1 MIMRMLRVLVAAVAL
16 CAAAAPAASADGTAE
31 LVFEDGLLLNDYEAA
46 IAPGILGQWRNQ
58 LGADWV
64 RIQAYWDGVSPDAR
78 NRFRPRGFNI
88 ANHAD
93 PRYRWTDVDRAVA
106 FARGAGLK
114 IMLTIHQCGPRWA
127 SSQPARTAR
136 CWRPRAALY
145 AQFATA
151 VARRYGRFVQRY
163 LAGNEANQKVF
174 LQPQSN
180 FAAAHLY
187 RDMVNAAYPAI
198 KRADRGSIVVIGE
211 LAPIGAASRFAG
223 NLAPLPFIRAMYCR
237 DALYRPV
244 RTGVCRRF
252 RTPRGDI
259 WGIHPYQVR
268 ERPDQPQRNRNLAK
282 MGDLR
287 RLFFVLDRSSR
298 RRFNFYITEYGYE
311 TNPTDARNGV
321 SPALQA
327 RYLQQSAYIAWQTP
341 RIKLHSQYL
350 WRDDGAVSGFQTG
363 LHFSDGTA
371 KPSLTSF
378 PHPFWIDTK
387 RGRNRAVIWGQVRPD
402 GVSGV
407 RVFQQRG
414 TAGFTPFLTL
424 GVRARGYFFTRR
436 ALPANSNYYYEY
448 QRNGQTFRSDTMHV
462 S

>member
-1 MIMRMLRVLVAAVAL
+1 MIKRMLSVLVVAAGL
-16 CAAAAPAASADGTAE
+16 GCMAAPVASADGTAE
-31 LVFEDGLLLNDYEAA
+31 LVFEDGLLLNAAEAGA
-46 IAPGILGQWRNQ
+46 APGIASQWRNR

-64 RIQAYWDGVSPDAR
+64 RIQAYWDGVSPNAR
-78 NRFRPRGFNI
+78 SRFRPGGFNV

-93 PRYRWTDVDRAVA
+93 PRYRWADVDRAVGI
-106 FARGAGLK
+106 ARAAGLR
-114 IMLTIHQCGPRWA
+114 IMLTVHQCGPRWA
-127 SSQPARTAR
+127 SSQPARATR

-180 FAAAHLY
+180 FAAAHMY

-198 KRADRGSIVVIGE
+198 KRADRGSTVVIGE

-237 DALYRPV
+237 DNAYRPV
-244 RTGVCRRF
+244 RTGPCRRF

-268 ERPDQPQRNRNLAK
+268 ERPDQPQRNPNLAK
-282 MGDLR
+282 LGDLR
-287 RLFFVLDRSSR
+287 RLFGVLDRSSR

-311 TNPTDARNGV
+311 TNPTDPRNGV

-327 RYLQQSAYIAWQTP
+327 RYLQQSAYIAWATP

-350 WRDDGAVSGFQTG
+350 WRDDAAVSGFQTG
-363 LHFSDGTA
+363 LHFSSGA
-371 KPSLTSF
+371 PKPSLASF

-407 RVFQQRG
+407 RIFRQVG
-414 TAGFTPFLTL
+414 GGAFTPFLTL
-424 GVRARGYFFTRR
+424 GVRSRGYFFARR
-436 ALPANSNYYYEY
+436 SLVPNSNYYYEY
-448 QRNGQTFRSDTMHV
+448 SRGGQTFRSDTMHV

>member
-1 MIMRMLRVLVAAVAL
+1 MLRVLAIAAGIAGFM
-16 CAAAAPAASADGTAE
+16 APAASADPSAE
-31 LVFEDGLLLNDYEAA
+31 LLFEDGLLLNSSDAVVA
-46 IAPGILGQWRNQ
+46 PSIAGQWRNR

-64 RIQAYWDGVSPDAR
+64 RIQAYWDVISPDSNATR
-78 NRFRPRGFNI
+78 RPPGFAI
-88 ANHAD
+88 ANHTD
-93 PRYRWTDVDRAVA
+93 PRYRWGDLDRAVA
-106 FARGAGLK
+106 TARGAGLK
-114 IMLTIHQCGPRWA
+114 VMLTIHQCGPRWA
-127 SSQPARTAR
+127 GSVPRSRVH

-163 LAGNEANQKVF
+163 LVGNEPNQKVF

-180 FAAAHLY
+180 FAGAHLY

-198 KRADRGSIVVIGE
+198 KRADRGSVVVIGE

-237 DALYRPV
+237 NNLYRPI
-244 RTGVCRRF
+244 RTGACRRF

-327 RYLQQSAYIAWQTP
+327 RYLQQSAYIAWATP

-363 LHFSDGTA
+363 LHFSDGTP

-378 PHPFWIDTK
+378 PHPFWIDAK

-414 TAGFTPFLTL
+414 SAGFTPFLTL
-424 GVRARGYFFTRR
+424 GVRARGYFFARR

-448 QRNGQTFRSDTMHV
+448 QRNGQTFRSDVMHV